1 MAAWASAA
9 SQKALSGP
17 ARGPHGQHGGSQPGP
32 AGQVLRAYPPRR
44 PVHLGAGRAARRSE
58 AWGSG
63 GQVLVAAGA
72 WR

>member
-44 PVHLGAGRAARRSE
+44 PVHLGFRGAGKKP
-58 AWGSG
+58 G
-63 GQVLVAAGA
+63 
-72 WR
+72 